1 MSGPVDRYEYD
12 TEVNKGSI
20 NMRALASTLNKRGSE
35 GWRLAQAF
43 QEGGNTILIYE
54 RPIGS

>member
-1 MSGPVDRYEYD
+1 MQRYEYD

-20 NMRALASTLNKRGSE
+20 NMRSLASTLNKRGSE

-54 RPIGS
+54 RVAG